1 MKKVTPLFV
10 LLMILYLIGCTCEG
24 KPDLKPGKRV
34 ATNTG
39 LENYCQAEPGTP
51 GLKVVI
57 QNKGDVDSPAS
68 TTRVEFPGLSQTYST
83 DLATPAIP
91 AKGET
96 FLIFPYPSGENCF
109 NSDCD
114 FIITVDVND
123 VVDECYESNNEEA
136 GLCIG

>member
-10 LLMILYLIGCTCEG
+10 FFIILLLIGCTCDNM
-24 KPDLKPGKRV
+24 PDLKPGKRV
-34 ATNTG
+34 QTNTG
-39 LENYCQAEPGTP
+39 LENYCQVVTGTP

-57 QNKGDVDSPAS
+57 KNTGDVESPAS
-68 TTRVEFPGLSQTYST
+68 TTRVEYPGLSQTYIT
-83 DLATPAIP
+83 DLATPTIP
-91 AKGET
+91 AGGEV

-109 NSDCD
+109 NSDCN

-123 VVDECYESNNEEA
+123 DVDECFESNNEEA